1 MKYKLKMNVLK
12 ILTIDRGTV
21 SRLWFFPYLS
31 VFLLYLAVC
40 LVLLVIAFLGNNIP
54 NYDA

>member
-1 MKYKLKMNVLK
+1 MQALVFS
-12 ILTIDRGTV
+12 IPQC
-21 SRLWFFPYLS
+21 FPALS
-31 VFLLYLAVC
+31 AVC